1 MLTVRNSC
9 LQDLL
14 QHSAPTIDATS
25 SNHDPEVILAALEIK
40 EKSRSNVDKERPGKS
55 TNKDKTEAKDSKRI
69 QSKINENVRRSGRK
83 RKEPAKLKDGSESP
97 NFSTHVSTLVDVLWT
112 EKDLEGTNWE
122 PGWYCG
128 EVQPYDENIDKIFVL
143 FQRLCCI

>member
-1 MLTVRNSC
+1 MLTARNSC

-14 QHSAPTIDATS
+14 QHSTPTIDATS

-40 EKSRSNVDKERPGKS
+40 LLEIEEKSRSNVDKERPGKS

-97 NFSTHVSTLVDVLWT
+97 NFSTHVGRR
-112 EKDLEGTNWE
+112 K
-122 PGWYCG
+122 
-128 EVQPYDENIDKIFVL
+128 KI
-143 FQRLCCI
+143 